1 MKLIDEHIY
10 FRGRRAVKQFG
21 KYCVVGVSGFAVNL
35 MIYSV
40 LVEHVHLH
48 YLVGATVSF
57 TVAVT
62 NNFVL
67 NKYWTFGNP
76 DGDLMTQVGR
86 FLVVSVTS
94 LILNLLILRLLVE
107 DFDMNNNITAQAIAI
122 IFVTGLNFL
131 GNKLWSFR
139 QTAH

>member
-10 FRGRRAVKQFG
+10 LRGRRAIKQFG
-21 KYCVVGVSGFAVNL
+21 KYCVVGVSGFAVNI
-35 MIYSV
+35 MIYTI
-40 LVEHVHLH
+40 LVENVHVH
-48 YLVGATVSF
+48 YLVGATISF
-57 TVAVT
+57 AVAVT

-76 DGDLMTQVGR
+76 GGDLMTQVGR
-86 FLVVSVTS
+86 FFVVSVSS
-94 LILNLLILRLLVE
+94 LILNLWVLRLLVE
-107 DFDMNNNITAQAIAI
+107 DFDMNNKITAQAIAI

-139 QTAH
+139 QTAV

>member
-10 FRGRRAVKQFG
+10 SRGRRAVKQFS
-21 KYCVVGVSGFAVNL
+21 KYCVVGVSGFVLNL
-35 MIYSV
+35 MIYGV
-40 LVEHVHLH
+40 LVEYVHLH

-57 TVAVT
+57 SVAVT

-86 FLVVSVTS
+86 FFVVSVSS

-107 DFDMNNNITAQAIAI
+107 DFDMNNKVTAQAIAVM
-122 IFVTGLNFL
+122 FVTGLNFL

-139 QTAH
+139 QTAL

>member
-57 TVAVT
+57 AVAVT

-67 NKYWTFGNP
+67 NKYWTFSNP

-107 DFDMNNNITAQAIAI
+107 DFDMNNKITAQAIAI

-139 QTAH
+139 QTAL

>member
-107 DFDMNNNITAQAIAI
+107 DFDMNNKITAQAIAI